1 MSALPDWPRML
12 SRPMAAAYCSLTV
25 PTFEREVAAG
35 LLPLPIQLGG
45 QPHWCRRKL
54 DAALD
59 RLTTGP
65 VYNWRDAAKSNIGK
79 VA

>member
-12 SRPMAAAYCSLTV
+12 SRPLAAAYCSLTV
-25 PTFEREVAAG
+25 STFEREVAAG
-35 LLPLPIQLGG
+35 MLPGPVQLGG
-45 QPHWCRRKL
+45 QPHWCRNKL

-59 RLTTGP
+59 RLISGAG
-65 VYNWRDAAKSNIGK
+65 NDWRAAAKANIGK